1 MAYQDLP
8 AINEGY
14 ADLIIQYNRTLPSV
28 FESIPGS
35 TFQIID
41 SNFAIVYVPLGGPN
55 GVEVTSYSYNSIP
68 KCYTY
73 MNREYLNSAGIL
85 RLHTH
90 PYLKL
95 RGKNTAI
102 AIIDSGI
109 DYTHPAF
116 LDGTKTRIAAIWD
129 QSLPGDDRTEVPY
142 GTEFNREQIQQALDS
157 QNPWTIVPTTDT
169 DEHGTFLSGIAAGS
183 DLPVYDFT
191 GAAPEATI
199 IVVKLK
205 QAKKYLKELFLI
217 PSSAA
222 ALQEND
228 IMMGIW
234 YAAKK
239 AQELDLP
246 LSICV
251 GLGSNMGA
259 HMGGSPLAQYMN
271 HVTHFSQNIICVAAG
286 NEGNTRNHFMG
297 TIKKQETQVAAEL
310 RVGEGETGFTV
321 ELWGISPGTYY
332 LTIQSPTGE
341 LLPVSTTSLNTTQT
355 LNFVFVETKIEVNYM
370 PIERESGSTLFFMRF
385 LQPAAG
391 IWRFLVGGDRSPE
404 LTFHIW
410 LPAAPFLSANTYFL
424 QPSPYV
430 TITNPGNAEGVMT
443 ITAYD
448 NESDSLYLEASRGY
462 SASGYVKPDLAAPGV
477 NLLGPD
483 TQGGFT
489 PRSGTSISAA
499 VAAGASALLFEWAIT
514 RGNAPYMNGTNAKNY
529 FLRGAKRRDGLEY
542 PNPDW
547 GYGALDLYRIFED
560 LL

>member
-8 AINEGY
+8 AVSENY
-14 ADLIIQYNRTLPSV
+14 ADFIIQYNRNLPSI

-35 TFQIID
+35 SFQIID
-41 SNFAIVYVPLGGPN
+41 SNFAIVYVPLESTDGL
-55 GVEVTSYSYNSIP
+55 EVNSYSYNSIP

-85 RLHTH
+85 RLHNH
-90 PYLKL
+90 SYLRL
-95 RGKNTAI
+95 RGKKTAV
-102 AIIDSGI
+102 AVIDSGV

-116 LDGTKTRIAAIWD
+116 LDGKKTRIAAIWD

-142 GTEFNREQIQQALDS
+142 GTEFTGEQIQQALDS
-157 QNPWTIVPTTDT
+157 PDPWAIVPTVDT
-169 DEHGTFLSGIAAGS
+169 DEHGTFLTGIAAGS
-183 DLPVYDFT
+183 DLPVDDFT

-205 QAKKYLKELFLI
+205 QAKQYLRNLFLI
-217 PSSAA
+217 PSQAA

-228 IMMGIW
+228 IILGIW
-234 YAAKK
+234 YATKK
-239 AQELDLP
+239 AQELQLP

-251 GLGSNMGA
+251 GLGSNLGS

-271 HVTHFSQNIICVAAG
+271 HITHFSKNILCVAAG

-297 TIKKQETQVAAEL
+297 MLRKQETQVAAEL
-310 RVGEGETGFTV
+310 RVGENETGFSA
-321 ELWGISPGTYY
+321 ELWGISPGSYY
-332 LTIQSPTGE
+332 LSIQSPTGE
-341 LLPVSTTSLNTTQT
+341 LLPVSTTRRNITQT
-355 LNFVFVETKIEVNYM
+355 LSFVFVETKIEVSYM

-391 IWRFLVGGDRSPE
+391 IWRLLVGGDRNPD
-404 LTFHIW
+404 LDFHIW
-410 LPAAPFLSANTYFL
+410 LPAAPFLSADTYFL

-430 TITNPGNAEGVMT
+430 TITNPGNVEGILTV
-443 ITAYD
+443 TAYD
-448 NESDSLYLEASRGY
+448 TENESLYLEASRGY

-483 TQGGFT
+483 TQSGFT

-529 FLRGAKRRDGLEY
+529 FLRGAGRRDGLEY

-547 GYGALDLYRIFED
+547 GYGTLDLYRIFED